1 MALPDN
7 NKISILYVDDHN
19 LVRGIVSEYLET
31 SGAFHVTQAETAAEA
46 EHRIKDAAE
55 TFDVVLLDYSLPDSV
70 GLQTLEHLRK
80 YSPSSNFAIITG
92 SNDKN
97 VGTVEFAQRALAAG
111 ATGFFTKDLPPADLI
126 KAVEAVKLGIQ
137 YIPVNLLYT
146 QKKTQPNSLR
156 ITEREYEV
164 LCLVASGSPNKQ
176 VAHEL
181 DLSEPTIKMHVKSL
195 FTKVGATNRTQL
207 TQMAKSAGIL

>member
-1 MALPDN
+1 M
-7 NKISILYVDDHN
+7 LYVDDHH
-19 LVRGIVSEYLET
+19 LVRATVSEYLET
-31 SGAFHVTQAETAAEA
+31 SGAFRVAQAETAAEA
-46 EHRIKDAAE
+46 ERCIADADE
-55 TFDVVLLDYSLPDSV
+55 PFDVVLLDYALPDSV
-70 GLQTLEHLRK
+70 GLQTLEHLRRC
-80 YSPSSNFAIITG
+80 SPTSNFAIITG
-92 SNDKN
+92 SNDKS
-97 VGTVEFAQRALAAG
+97 VGTAEFAQRALAAG

-137 YIPVNLLYT
+137 YIPVSLLYT
-146 QKKTQPNSLR
+146 QKKTQPDSLR

-164 LCLVASGSPNKQ
+164 LCLVASGLPNKQ
-176 VAHEL
+176 VAYEL